1 MLYRWTTPQTSST
14 AMRPNNIN
22 SYAVVYDAEMTMQ
35 EFARLVITSLAVR
48 VRSAAMHVCLFVCK
62 AFVHVHCGCGSGLL

>member
-48 VRSAAMHVCLFVCK
+48 CEVLRCTCLFVCK